1 MGRDVRKTAKQTP
14 ASTSAAASWPSDVVF
29 LDSLRYDAASVS
41 PDVIEKYAPSACSA
55 IKHTRANDRKRARG
69 RIIDD
74 ATHPARGEFGLFANT
89 RLRGRERIIDYHG
102 VVTTA
107 VDCSKT
113 TDYSLA
119 FGDANELAIDAEKE
133 GNDARFC
140 NDFRNTGRSQN
151 AKFESYVDE
160 AGHAKLAI
168 FVLPQATIAKGEEIL
183 ISYGKSFWKHRVGED
198 LESFR
203 SDV

>member
-1 MGRDVRKTAKQTP
+1 MMRRIRRAE
-14 ASTSAAASWPSDVVF
+14 S
-29 LDSLRYDAASVS
+29 
-41 PDVIEKYAPSACSA
+41 SACSR
-55 IKHTRANDRKRARG
+55 TRGCEVGNASS
-69 RIIDD
+69 
-74 ATHPARGEFGLFANT
+74 T
-89 RLRGRERIIDYHG
+89 
-102 VVTTA
+102 TTA
-107 VDCSKT
+107 SSRPRADCSKT

-168 FVLPQATIAKGEEIL
+168 FVLPHATIAKGEEIL

>member
-1 MGRDVRKTAKQTP
+1 M
-14 ASTSAAASWPSDVVF
+14 
-29 LDSLRYDAASVS
+29 
-41 PDVIEKYAPSACSA
+41 
-55 IKHTRANDRKRARG
+55 
-69 RIIDD
+69 
-74 ATHPARGEFGLFANT
+74 
-89 RLRGRERIIDYHG
+89 
-102 VVTTA
+102 VTTA